1 MQMIIN
7 RKYLI
12 YLDIFTNFTWYF
24 GLIVYQAYIVSGK
37 IGGSIMKGDKE
48 VILQLNAILKNE
60 LTAINQYFLHAR
72 MLKDW
77 GLLRL
82 ADKVYHESIGEMK
95 HADMLIERLLTIDA
109 LPNLQDLGKLG
120 IGEDVPEMLASDL
133 KSEST
138 NQSCLKKAI
147 SICEEAKDFVSRE
160 IFENILEDTEEHIDW
175 IETQQSLIEKTGL
188 QNYLQEQMFEG
199 SSAS

>member
-1 MQMIIN
+1 M
-7 RKYLI
+7 
-12 YLDIFTNFTWYF
+12 T
-24 GLIVYQAYIVSGK
+24 
-37 IGGSIMKGDKE
+37 GDKE

-120 IGEDVPEMLASDL
+120 IGEDVPEILASDL

-188 QNYLQEQMFEG
+188 QNYLQEQMFDS